1 MSTKIQNS
9 IPQYFNSIYYNYIH
23 RELISMNNEWFA
35 QRLFELRNSKNVSAR
50 DMSLSL
56 GQSES
61 YINKIENQKA
71 LPSMNMFF
79 YMCEYLGV
87 TPEEFFSKELFK
99 NKKFEEIEL
108 LLNEFSPAQ
117 LDSLKNLLISFSKN
131 K

>member
-1 MSTKIQNS
+1 
-9 IPQYFNSIYYNYIH
+9 
-23 RELISMNNEWFA
+23 MNNEWFA

-87 TPEEFFSKELFK
+87 SPEEFFSKELFK
-99 NKKFEEIEL
+99 NKRIEEIEL
-108 LLNEFSPAQ
+108 LLKDFSPAQ
-117 LDSLKNLLISFSKN
+117 LDSLKNLLISFSKT

>member
-1 MSTKIQNS
+1 
-9 IPQYFNSIYYNYIH
+9 
-23 RELISMNNEWFA
+23 MNIEWFS
-35 QRLFELRNSKNVSAR
+35 QRLFELRNAKNVSAR

-71 LPSMNMFF
+71 LPSMSMFF
-79 YMCEYLGV
+79 FMCEYLGV

-99 NKKFEEIEL
+99 NKKIEEIEL
-108 LLNEFSPAQ
+108 LLKEFSPSQ
-117 LDSLKNLLISFSKN
+117 LDSLKNFLISFSKN